1 MWRTHKKSVWVLCGW
16 YAVYLGLAAVAVFF
30 GWSDKPEMRKY
41 CLIFLGVSVP
51 GVVMSFFIE
60 SYRALFIAAG
70 LGRLSIAIELC
81 SFGVCFVCIWFTAF
95 YMGYGFYGIKFSNT
109 VVHVFSLG
117 CYMSFW
123 YKSEF
128 FEAWR
133 AGEKNSSAQEIPMGQ
148 GNADSSIYITNK
160 FKPRV
165 WPGPDPSEYF
175 FVILIKKKTKQDP
188 QLQKPNS
195 RAPPGRAA
203 PQHFRYLKI
212 LTYHRFQPH
221 PKPLPHFLI
230 NPLNPLRLLQI
241 LLLFHPP
248 HLNPHPLVRPLQPP
262 PLLRLLHLLHR
273 GPIHNH
279 SPIHCL
285 KLLLLRL
292 QHLNHLLPLHL
303 PIPTP
308 PQPPGIQTTGP
319 LRPPIDFYHHLPPR
333 QPLLPICR
341 EAC

>member
-1 MWRTHKKSVWVLCGW
+1 LALITGKFAKSEKSEKFAVWGKMWRTHKKSVWVLCGW

-203 PQHFRYLKI
+203 PTLSTLSGYFKFSSFFI
-212 LTYHRFQPH
+212 LLTSTRTLWFDLSNLLLSSASSTSSTAAQSTIIALFIASNYFFSGYSISITSSLSISPSL
-221 PKPLPHFLI
+221 PLPNLQASK
-230 NPLNPLRLLQI
+230 LRALYALL
-241 LLLFHPP
+241 
-248 HLNPHPLVRPLQPP
+248 
-262 PLLRLLHLLHR
+262 
-273 GPIHNH
+273 
-279 SPIHCL
+279 
-285 KLLLLRL
+285 
-292 QHLNHLLPLHL
+292 
-303 PIPTP
+303 
-308 PQPPGIQTTGP
+308 
-319 LRPPIDFYHHLPPR
+319 
-333 QPLLPICR
+333 
-341 EAC
+341 